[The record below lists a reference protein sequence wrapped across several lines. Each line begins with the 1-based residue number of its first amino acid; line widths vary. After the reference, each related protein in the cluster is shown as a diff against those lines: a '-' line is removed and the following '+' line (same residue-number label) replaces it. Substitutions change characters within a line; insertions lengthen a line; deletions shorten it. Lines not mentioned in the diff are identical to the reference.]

1 MLRHAL
7 PICVA
12 FLLTACGAALMPA
25 NSPALSQQARTA
37 PQTTG
42 NIYWS
47 KARLDLGSPPSK
59 ARRAV
64 LTYWGPDGYYTYPV
78 YCENGGNVSATPHRT
93 WGNPKK
99 YLHVIFWFKAQ
110 TPGPDRCAFEAVLAN
125 TGSPPFA
132 IIKLKIS
139 GPSK

>member
-1 MLRHAL
+1 MFRLALRICAAL
-7 PICVA
+7 VLA
-12 FLLTACGAALMPA
+12 ACGAAQIPR

-47 KARLDLGSPPSK
+47 KRRLDLGSAPSK
-59 ARRAV
+59 GGRAV

-78 YCENGGNVSATPHRT
+78 YCKNGGNVSATPHRT

-139 GPSK
+139 GQSK